1 MAGVMSPKA
10 VRVPD
15 LDFRDVIRPGD
26 FVVWGQS
33 CAEPVTLT
41 ERLLDQRATLGGITC
56 FIGIPAAATVKPEH
70 ADHIRFISYCGS
82 GSNRA
87 LAAARALEV
96 YPGHYSTLPEFVS
109 RADVVL
115 VQCAPPDERG
125 RYSLGLADDYLT
137 AAIDGA
143 RIVIAEV
150 NDQVP
155 ATPGARNLTDR
166 DIDLV
171 VRTSRPV
178 TESRAAPRTPEITAI
193 GAHVASIVPD
203 GATLQFGIGSVPEAV
218 LGALGVRNDLGI
230 HSGIVT
236 DGAVELIDKGVVTN
250 AHKTTDRG
258 VSVAAVM
265 IGTKRLFEHV
275 NRNPAISL
283 RPIGYTHDPER
294 LAAQHRFVA
303 INSAIEVDL
312 TGQVNTEVAGG
323 RYVGAV
329 GGGGEFLRAAA
340 RSDGGLPII
349 ALPSTAGSRS
359 RIVDRLSGPA
369 SIARSDVGIVVTEF
383 GIADLRGLPL
393 SERRER
399 MLAIAH
405 PDQRET
411 LRATASP
418 W

>member
-1 MAGVMSPKA
+1 MPEAMPPAA
-10 VRVPD
+10 VRPPN
-15 LDFRDVIRPGD
+15 LDFRDLIRPGD

-33 CAEPVTLT
+33 CAEPATLT
-41 ERLLDQRATLGGITC
+41 EGLLEQRAALGGITC
-56 FIGIPAAATVKPEH
+56 FIGIPALATVKTEH
-70 ADHIRFISYCGS
+70 ADHIRFVSYCGT

-87 LAAARALEV
+87 LAAAGVLEI
-96 YPGHYSTLPEFVS
+96 YPGPYSTLPEFVS

-115 VQCAPPDERG
+115 VQCAPPDARG

-137 AAIDGA
+137 AAIDSA
-143 RIVIAEV
+143 RIVVVEV

-155 ATPGARNLTDR
+155 ATAGTRHLTDS
-166 DIDLV
+166 DIDIV

-178 TESRAAPRTPEITAI
+178 AESPAAPPTPEMSAI
-193 GAHVASIVPD
+193 GAHVGSIVPD

-218 LGALGVRNDLGI
+218 LASLGVRNDLGI
-230 HSGIVT
+230 HSGILS
-236 DGAVELIDKGVVTN
+236 DAAVELIDKGVVTN

-258 VSVAAVM
+258 VSVAAVL
-265 IGTKRLFEHV
+265 IGTRRLFDHV
-275 NRNPAISL
+275 HRNPTVSL
-283 RPIGYTHDPER
+283 RPIAYTHDPER
-294 LAAQHRFVA
+294 LATQHRFVA

-312 TGQVNTEVAGG
+312 TGQVNAEVAGG

-349 ALPSTAGSRS
+349 ALPATVGTRS
-359 RIVDRLSGPA
+359 RIVDRLSGPVT
-369 SIARSDVGIVVTEF
+369 IARSDVGVVVTEF

-399 MLAIAH
+399 MIAIAH
-405 PDQRET
+405 PDQRDV
-411 LRATASP
+411 LRAMASR

>member
-1 MAGVMSPKA
+1 MAEATAPRA
-10 VRVPD
+10 VRPPD
-15 LDFRDVIRPGD
+15 LDFAELIRPGD

-33 CAEPVTLT
+33 CAEPATLT
-41 ERLLDQRATLGGITC
+41 ESLLEQRADLGGISC
-56 FIGIPAAATVKPEH
+56 FIGIPALATVKAEH
-70 ADHIRFISYCGS
+70 ADHIRFVSYCGT

-87 LAAARALEV
+87 LASAGVLEI

-109 RADVVL
+109 DADVVL
-115 VQCAPPDERG
+115 VQCAPPDSQG

-137 AAIDGA
+137 AAIDAA
-143 RIVIAEV
+143 RIVVAEV

-155 ATPGARNLTDR
+155 ATCGARYLTDH
-166 DIDLV
+166 DIDVV

-178 TESRAAPRTPEITAI
+178 AESPAAPVTPEMTAI
-193 GAHVASIVPD
+193 GAHVANIVPD

-218 LGALGVRNDLGI
+218 LGALGTHNDLGI
-230 HSGIVT
+230 HSGILT
-236 DGAVELIDKGVVTN
+236 DAGVDLIDKGVVTN
-250 AHKTTDRG
+250 SRKTTDRG
-258 VSVAAVM
+258 ISVAAVLM
-265 IGTKRLFEHV
+265 GTRRLFDHV
-275 NRNPAISL
+275 DGNPAVSL
-283 RPIGYTHDPER
+283 RPIAYTHDPER

-312 TGQVNTEVAGG
+312 TGQVNAEVAGG

-340 RSDGGLPII
+340 RADGGLPIV
-349 ALPSTAGSRS
+349 ALPATVGTRS
-359 RIVDRLSGPA
+359 RIVDRLSGPV
-369 SIARSDVGIVVTEF
+369 SIARSDAGIVVTEF
-383 GIADLRGLPL
+383 GVADLRGLPL

-405 PDQRET
+405 PDQREF
-411 LRATASP
+411 LRAVASR

>member
-1 MAGVMSPKA
+1 MTDARPPRV
-10 VRVPD
+10 VRLPEI
-15 LDFRDVIRPGD
+15 DFRTVIRPGD

-33 CAEPVTLT
+33 CAEPVALT
-41 ERLLDQRATLGGITC
+41 ERLLEQRAGLGGITC

-70 ADHIRFISYCGS
+70 ADHIRFVSYCGT

-87 LAAARALEV
+87 LAATGSLEV
-96 YPGHYSTLPEFVS
+96 YPGHYSTLPDFVS

-115 VQCAPPDERG
+115 VQCAPPDTRG

-155 ATPGARNLTDR
+155 ATPGARHLTDQEI
-166 DIDLV
+166 DIV

-178 TESRAAPRTPEITAI
+178 AESPAAPPTPEMTAI

-230 HSGIVT
+230 HSGILS
-236 DGAVELIDKGVVTN
+236 DAAVELIDKGVVTN
-250 AHKTTDRG
+250 ARKTTDRG
-258 VSVAAVM
+258 VSVAAVL
-265 IGTKRLFEHV
+265 IGTRRLFEYAHD
-275 NRNPAISL
+275 NPAVSL

-312 TGQVNTEVAGG
+312 TGQVNAEVAGG

-359 RIVDRLSGPA
+359 RIVDRLSGPV
-369 SIARSDVGIVVTEF
+369 SIARSDAGIVVTEF

-399 MLAIAH
+399 MLAIAQ
-405 PDQRET
+405 PDQREI
-411 LRATASP
+411 LRAVASR

>member
-1 MAGVMSPKA
+1 MSAAP
-10 VRVPD
+10 RVVSAPD
-15 LDFRDVIRPGD
+15 LDFGDIVRPGD

-41 ERLLDQRATLGGITC
+41 ERLLDQRADLGGITC
-56 FIGIPAAATVKPEH
+56 FIGISAAPTVKPEH
-70 ADHIRFISYCGS
+70 ADHIRFVSYCGT

-87 LAAARALEV
+87 LAAAGVLEI
-96 YPGHYSTLPEFVS
+96 YPGHYSTLPDLVS

-137 AAIDGA
+137 AALDGA
-143 RIVIAEV
+143 RVVVAEV

-155 ATPGARNLTDR
+155 ATPGARHLSHS
-166 DIDLV
+166 DIDILI
-171 VRTSRPV
+171 RTSRPV
-178 TESRAAPRTPEITAI
+178 AESQAAPPTPEMSAI

-230 HSGIVT
+230 HSGILS
-236 DGAVELIDKGVVTN
+236 DAAVDLIDKGVVTN
-250 AHKTTDRG
+250 SRKTTDRG
-258 VSVAAVM
+258 VSVAAVL
-265 IGTKRLFEHV
+265 IGTRKLFEYAHGNSAV
-275 NRNPAISL
+275 SL

-312 TGQVNTEVAGG
+312 TGQVNAEVAGG

-359 RIVDRLSGPA
+359 RIVDRLSGPV
-369 SIARSDVGIVVTEF
+369 SIARSDAGIVVTEF

-393 SERRER
+393 PERRER

-405 PDQRET
+405 PDHREM
-411 LRATASP
+411 LRAVASR